1 MTVCIYIDIHTLQL
15 CIIAH
20 HILHIGRIMVI
31 LLKTTVRN
39 RLGLVF
45 EHNTLE
51 ELLVMPSEMVI
62 NATIA

>member
-1 MTVCIYIDIHTLQL
+1 
-15 CIIAH
+15 
-20 HILHIGRIMVI
+20 MVI

>member
-1 MTVCIYIDIHTLQL
+1 
-15 CIIAH
+15 
-20 HILHIGRIMVI
+20 MVN
-31 LLKTTVRN
+31 LLKTAVQS

-62 NATIA
+62 NETIT